1 MILYEDK
8 EIVVCIKP
16 RGVLSQKGKEGQD
29 SMIDILSEK
38 CGCEIYPVHRLD
50 KEVSGVMV
58 YAKTKEAAGNL
69 SAQVSE
75 RVMEKHYIATT
86 EKSPLPCEGI
96 MEDLLFFDKGKN
108 KSFVVKK
115 ERKGVKKA
123 VLEYKEMNSSQD
135 ITSFRVRLLTG
146 RTHQIRVQ
154 FASRK
159 YPVLGDRKYGSEVN
173 CRIAL
178 FSRLLGFK
186 LGGKSVEF
194 TAIPECAFPWDIFSE
209 ILGQI

>member
-86 EKSPLPCEGI
+86 EKSSLPCEGI

-123 VLEYKEMNSSQD
+123 ALLYEEISSSD
-135 ITSFRVRLLTG
+135 DRTTFRVRLLTG

-159 YPVLGDRKYGSEVN
+159 HPLVGDRRYGSKIDGNIGLYSCFIGFRHPKTGGWMEFE
-173 CRIAL
+173 RIENNL
-178 FSRLLGFK
+178 
-186 LGGKSVEF
+186 E
-194 TAIPECAFPWDIFSE
+194 
-209 ILGQI
+209 

>member
-1 MILYEDK
+1 MILFNDS
-8 EIVVCIKP
+8 EIVVCIKD
-16 RGVLSQKGKEGQD
+16 RGILSQQGKPGQK
-29 SMIDILSEK
+29 SMVDILSAE

-58 YAKTKEAAGNL
+58 YAKTKFAAANL
-69 SAQVSE
+69 SAQVSGRE
-75 RVMEKHYIATT
+75 MEKHYIATT
-86 EKSPLPCEGI
+86 EKSFLEKEGT

-123 VLEYKEMNSSQD
+123 ILEYEEFSSD
-135 ITSFRVRLLTG
+135 EERTSFRVRLFTG

-159 YPVLGDRKYGSEVN
+159 LPLIGDRKYGSKIEGDIGLVS
-173 CRIAL
+173 CFI
-178 FSRLLGFK
+178 GFTHPRT
-186 LGGKSVEF
+186 GEWMEF
-194 TAIPECAFPWDIFSE
+194 KHPDHI
-209 ILGQI
+209 

>member
-1 MILYEDK
+1 MILYEDN

-16 RGVLSQKGKEGQD
+16 RGVLSQEGKAGQEN
-29 SMIDILSEK
+29 MIDTLSAE
-38 CGCEIYPVHRLD
+38 CGCEIYPVQRLD
-50 KEVSGVMV
+50 KDVSGVMV
-58 YAKTKEAAGNL
+58 YAKTKASAANL

-86 EKSPLPCEGI
+86 EKSTLTSNGT

-115 ERKGVKKA
+115 ERKGVKRA
-123 VLEYKEMNSSQD
+123 VLEYEEISSSD
-135 ITSFRVRLLTG
+135 DRTSFRVRLITG

-159 YPVLGDRKYGSEVN
+159 HPLVGDRRYGSKIDGDIGLVS
-173 CRIAL
+173 CYISFRHPTT
-178 FSRLLGFK
+178 K
-186 LGGKSVEF
+186 DVMEF
-194 TAIPECAFPWDIFSE
+194 THPDYKQHLAER
-209 ILGQI
+209 